1 VAVRLTAAL
10 LALAAGVSAVALS
23 VLLLHGTPG
32 PVSSAPAVPAAA
44 APPATPRPSFPAP
57 PAGAV
62 VFSREDGPNALA
74 LALVPRVGR
83 VDAQVSVVGQQG
95 RGVDGLDVSVGA
107 TRATSC
113 GVGCYRATVSRT
125 KTIDVRVAQT
135 RWLVPLPSP
144 WPPRDASGL
153 IARAAHTWRSLHTLV
168 FSDRLG
174 SDATHVVVS
183 EWRAV
188 APNRLAYRI
197 TDGYRAVIVGGR
209 RWDRAPHGHWV
220 ESAQTAPVTQPV
232 PVWQAAADAHVV
244 AETPTTREITFFDP
258 RTPAW
263 FAITI
268 DKRTS
273 RTFDLRMITTAHFM
287 HERYRSFDAP
297 LSITPPK

>member
-10 LALAAGVSAVALS
+10 LALAAGVSAVALAA
-23 VLLLHGTPG
+23 LLLHDTPG
-32 PVSSAPAVPAAA
+32 PVSSAPAVLAAA
-44 APPATPRPSFPAP
+44 APPASPRPSFPAP

-74 LALVPRVGR
+74 LAVTRSSV
-83 VDAQVSVVGQQG
+83 QVSVVGRQG
-95 RGVDGLDVSVGA
+95 AGVSGLSVTVNGMA
-107 TRATSC
+107 AASC
-113 GVGCYRATVSRT
+113 GPGCYRASVEHARDITA
-125 KTIDVRVAQT
+125 RVGPT
-135 RWLVPLPSP
+135 SWRVVVPPDA
-144 WPPRDASGL
+144 RDASAL
-153 IARAAHTWRSLHTLV
+153 VARAAHTWRSLHTLV

-188 APNRLAYRI
+188 APNRLAYGI
-197 TDGYRAVIVGGR
+197 TDGYQAVIVGGK
-209 RWDRAPHGHWV
+209 RWDRAPHGRWV

-232 PVWQAAADAHVV
+232 PVWQAATDAHVV
-244 AETPTTREITFFDP
+244 AETPTTTEITFFDP

-273 RTFDLRMITTAHFM
+273 HTLDLRMITTAHFM